1 MARRR
6 QEIFMIDRNP
16 HRVRRF
22 LGLFFLTLLM
32 LGLITFAANF
42 AVTRDVTLENVYVT
56 VADLPE
62 DLENYSILHLSDL
75 HGAVYGERQSGIRTA
90 LGNERFSLCVMTG
103 DMLGSDGDWDA
114 LEQILEIL
122 PDDLIKVCVPGDE
135 DPPYLVPTAH
145 GSVSPLAA
153 WAEWIE
159 KRGVTVL
166 DAPMLI
172 TRGKNGRAR
181 LWLIPESIYAL
192 DLEALRRSNQAQL
205 DNLNAITALSPD
217 QAAAKRVAQ
226 YQLAR
231 VEKIRAAIRDMKP
244 TDIQIVLTHAPL
256 TAEYAQTLRGW
267 SERGDVF
274 TIRQSALVLA
284 GHLCGGQW
292 RLPWLGAVHV
302 PDYGWFPDDS
312 LVSGI
317 GWPGG
322 IRQYISP
329 GLGAS
334 GAYPW
339 WQSFRLFN
347 RPIMTKIYL
356 TARERGR

>member
-1 MARRR
+1 MGRRR
-6 QEIFMIDRNP
+6 EEIFRIDRNP

-22 LGLFFLTLLM
+22 LGHLLLTVLM
-32 LGLITFAANF
+32 LALIAGVANF
-42 AVTRDVTLENVYVT
+42 AISRDVALENVYVT
-56 VADLPE
+56 VANLPE

-75 HGAVYGERQSGIRTA
+75 HGATFGERQAGIRNA
-90 LGNERFSLCVMTG
+90 LGSERFSLCVMTG
-103 DMLGSDGDWDA
+103 DMLGPEGDTSA
-114 LEQILEIL
+114 LE
-122 PDDLIKVCVPGDE
+122 
-135 DPPYLVPTAH
+135 
-145 GSVSPLAA
+145 
-153 WAEWIE
+153 
-159 KRGVTVL
+159 
-166 DAPMLI
+166 
-172 TRGKNGRAR
+172 
-181 LWLIPESIYAL
+181 
-192 DLEALRRSNQAQL
+192 
-205 DNLNAITALSPD
+205 NLNTVTALTPD
-217 QAAAKRVAQ
+217 QVAAKRVAQ

-231 VEKIRAAIRDMKP
+231 VEKIRSSLREIQP

-256 TAEYAQTLRGW
+256 NAEYAQTLRGW

-274 TIRQSALVLA
+274 SIRQSALVLA

-302 PDYGWFPDDS
+302 PEYGWFPEDS
-312 LVSGI
+312 LVTGV

-322 IRQYISP
+322 VRQYISP

-347 RPIMTKIYL
+347 RPVMTKVYL

>member
-1 MARRR
+1 MGRRR
-6 QEIFMIDRNP
+6 EEIFRIDRNP

-22 LGLFFLTLLM
+22 LGHLLLTVLM
-32 LGLITFAANF
+32 LALIAGVANF
-42 AVTRDVTLENVYVT
+42 AISRDVALENVYVT
-56 VADLPE
+56 VANLPE

-75 HGAVYGERQSGIRTA
+75 HGATFGERQAGIRNA
-90 LGNERFSLCVMTG
+90 LGSERFSLCVMTG
-103 DMLGSDGDWDA
+103 DMLGPEGDTSA
-114 LEQILEIL
+114 LEDLLDCL
-122 PDDLIKVCVPGDE
+122 PEGLTTVYIPGDE
-135 DPPYLVPTAH
+135 DPPYLDPTAH
-145 GSVSPLAA
+145 GSISPLAV
-153 WAEWIE
+153 WAERLAD
-159 KRGVTVL
+159 RGVMVL

-172 TRGKNGRAR
+172 TRGRNGRAR
-181 LWLIPESIYAL
+181 LWLIPESLYAL
-192 DLEALRRSNQAQL
+192 DLEAVRRGYQTQL
-205 DNLNAITALSPD
+205 ENLNTVTALTPD
-217 QAAAKRVAQ
+217 QVAAKRVAQ

-231 VEKIRAAIRDMKP
+231 VEKIRGSLREIQP

-256 TAEYAQTLRGW
+256 NAEYAQTLRGW

-274 TIRQSALVLA
+274 SIRQSALVLA

-302 PDYGWFPDDS
+302 PEYGWFPEDS
-312 LVSGI
+312 LVTGI
-317 GWPGG
+317 VWPGG
-322 IRQYISP
+322 VRQYISP

-347 RPIMTKIYL
+347 RPVMTKVYL